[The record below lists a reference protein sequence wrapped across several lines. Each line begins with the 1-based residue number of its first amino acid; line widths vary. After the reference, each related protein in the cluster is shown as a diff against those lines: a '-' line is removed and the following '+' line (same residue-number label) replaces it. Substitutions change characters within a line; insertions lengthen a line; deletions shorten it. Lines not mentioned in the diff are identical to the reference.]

1 MRRLA
6 LAAVVAAGLSLVG
19 TQPASAA
26 PSAATQQAMETRVTQ
41 LVNAHRARAGCRA
54 LRVDSRLVTAARRH
68 SQDMARR
75 RYFSHTSPG
84 GTTPWQRIA
93 ATGYPRAALAEN
105 IAAGQPTAAAVV
117 DAWMR
122 SPGHRRNILNCGM
135 RAVGVGLATGGPY
148 GYHWTQ
154 DFGSR

>member
-1 MRRLA
+1 MRRFA
-6 LAAVVAAGLSLVG
+6 VAVVLAAAFSIVWI
-19 TQPASAA
+19 QPAGAA
-26 PSAATQQAMETRVTQ
+26 PSAAQVAQENRVTQ
-41 LVNAHRARAGCRA
+41 LANAHRARAGCPA

-93 ATGYPRAALAEN
+93 ATGYPRAAMAEN

-122 SPGHRRNILNCGM
+122 SAGHRRNILNCGM

-148 GYHWTQ
+148 RYYWTQ